1 MHPEQYLEQF
11 VSLGVTRVVVHV
23 GSTDT
28 YEHCIAHAKG
38 HNYKIGLA
46 ITNDSSSEILQ
57 QFIDQLDFVQVMG
70 IKNIGMQGQE
80 FDERTLD
87 TIAKLRKSY
96 PCLEIAVD
104 GAVNAATIRRLL
116 QAGATRF
123 APGSAITQTADPALS
138 YKQLRG
144 MIGL

>member
-1 MHPEQYLEQF
+1 
-11 VSLGVTRVVVHV
+11 
-23 GSTDT
+23 
-28 YEHCIAHAKG
+28 
-38 HNYKIGLA
+38 
-46 ITNDSSSEILQ
+46 
-57 QFIDQLDFVQVMG
+57 
-70 IKNIGMQGQE
+70 MQGQE

-96 PCLEIAVD
+96 PRLEIAVD